1 VRRFYEVGCVKVKLE
16 QEGKVSGGN
25 VCEEVLPKVKLEQEG
40 EESLEGSA
48 KKVVEG
54 ADASRK

>member
-1 VRRFYEVGCVKVKLE
+1 M
-16 QEGKVSGGN
+16 SGGN